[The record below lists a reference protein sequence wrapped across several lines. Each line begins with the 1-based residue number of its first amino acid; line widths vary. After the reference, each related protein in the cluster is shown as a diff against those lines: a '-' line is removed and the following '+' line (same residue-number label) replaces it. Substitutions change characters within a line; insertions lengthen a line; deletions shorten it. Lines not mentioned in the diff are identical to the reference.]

1 MHHVRHWLVRY
12 RRMSVYRTSPSFKL
26 FLSISQAS
34 IAATVVQ
41 AKSPIPGCC
50 LNHNIVSDLFG
61 CVYEMAV
68 NSRTRKEKKMFGL

>member
-12 RRMSVYRTSPSFKL
+12 RRIKCLIEP
-26 FLSISQAS
+26 LSISQAS

-50 LNHNIVSDLFG
+50 LKHNIVSDLFG